1 MAPSTRAK
9 SRRRP
14 RPHAIHKPNGVLHPR
29 VQAVGPEHFGILS
42 VDCAKARSK
51 IMLADFYG
59 RVLIPPTVIEHNQAA
74 LGNAVRLLHE
84 TSDRHGL
91 KDHIVAV
98 ERTGRY
104 HGPIQRAFA
113 KAGSEVRIVHPF
125 ATKQFRQPADPGNKT
140 DDTDLSAI
148 HRAAANGFGLCEH
161 QADPTFVRLQ
171 LLARR
176 RRDLVRKKV
185 TIQQQMHEHLQSFM
199 PGYAECFDNVF
210 DSEVALWAA
219 RTFDSAT
226 AIVAAGL
233 PGLTLQLRQ
242 AGLRTHTPT
251 LEKVMAW
258 ALQAPAAEEP
268 ASIHARFFRELDADR
283 ISKSRLIEALEG
295 ELAESLVLTPYVL
308 LMGIPGISVVSAAE
322 FAGEMGPIQ
331 HYVKASAITGR
342 AGLFPSRHQS
352 DQVDHCNGALV
363 RCANRDLRR
372 AILMIADNLI
382 KLNHHFRVLVTGWRL
397 KGKDARDIHVKV
409 ASRFCRI
416 AYHVV
421 AGGTTY
427 RHPCSQQRDYVIQKL
442 IRFSMEHDIGSDQ
455 LLRNLDAAVAR
466 LPRSAHREEAAPLA
480 EELARVQNQRGAGPK
495 RLGEI
500 LPAVLARLGV
510 GTVRSSESGEADPT

>member
-9 SRRRP
+9 SHRRP
-14 RPHAIHKPNGVLHPR
+14 RPHAIHKPHGVLHPR

-51 IMLADFYG
+51 IMLADYYG
-59 RVLIPPTVIEHNQAA
+59 RVHLPPTVIEHNQA
-74 LGNAVRLLHE
+74 GFEHAVRLLQE
-84 TSDRHGL
+84 SLDRHDIQ
-91 KDHIVAV
+91 DHIVAV

-104 HGPIQRAFA
+104 HGSIQRCFA

-148 HRAAANGFGLCEH
+148 HRAAVNGFALLEH
-161 QADPTFVRLQ
+161 EADPTFVRLQ
-171 LLARR
+171 LLVRH

-199 PGYAECFDNVF
+199 PGYSKCFDDVF
-210 DSEVALWAA
+210 DSEIAIGAA
-219 RTFDSAT
+219 ANFDSAA

-233 PGLTLQLRQ
+233 PVLAQTLRQ
-242 AGLRTHTPT
+242 AGLRTHVPT
-251 LEKVMAW
+251 LEKILAW
-258 ALQAPAAEEP
+258 ARQAPLPQEP
-268 ASIHARFFRELDADR
+268 ASLHRRFFRELDAER
-283 ISKSRLIEALEG
+283 IAKIRLIEALEG
-295 ELAESLVLTPYVL
+295 EFAELLVLTPYVQL
-308 LMGIPGISVVSAAE
+308 IGIPGIGVVSAAE
-322 FAGEMGPIQ
+322 FAGEMGPIH
-331 HYVKASAITGR
+331 HYAKASAITGR

-352 DQVDHCNGALV
+352 DEVDHRHGALV
-363 RCANRDLRR
+363 RCANCDLRQ

-382 KLNHHFRVLVTGWRL
+382 KCNSYFRVLAAGWRL
-397 KGKDARDIHVKV
+397 KGKDPRDIHVKV

-421 AGGTTY
+421 AGESAY
-427 RHPCSQQRDYVIQKL
+427 RHPCTRERDHVIQKL
-442 IRFSMEHDIGSDQ
+442 IKFSMVHEIECDP
-455 LLRNLDAAVAR
+455 LLRNLAAAVAQ
-466 LPRSAHREEAAPLA
+466 LPRSSYREEAAPLA
-480 EELARVQNQRGAGPK
+480 EELARVQSQRGAGPR

-510 GTVRSSESGEADPT
+510 GPVESTASGETDPT